1 MTAAAVAEAT
11 GGAEPAGAQ
20 RGQRTRQQPARFG
33 VADMEL
39 SAAHVRRFDQSWGS
53 RHERL
58 PERPCQRAE
67 RAQTEAEA
75 ATEAAGK
82 AQRQLAQ
89 ARRRL
94 RQAQERAQA
103 EAQIRAAMA
112 QSRLPRQR
120 QSRQPPLQQPP
131 QQPQR
136 GVRTLF
142 NDLASVMD
150 EANLFA
156 DGVYCDMDD
165 ALPPLPEDF
174 GSQEFYA

>member
-11 GGAEPAGAQ
+11 GGSEPAGAQ
-20 RGQRTRQQPARFG
+20 LGQSSSRLAALTSRGAR
-33 VADMEL
+33 AM
-39 SAAHVRRFDQSWGS
+39 SACPSARASAPRGRRPRLKLRLRPPGRRSDSW
-53 RHERL
+53 
-58 PERPCQRAE
+58 
-67 RAQTEAEA
+67 
-75 ATEAAGK
+75 
-82 AQRQLAQ
+82 
-89 ARRRL
+89 RRRGGDSG
-94 RQAQERAQA
+94 RRKRGRRPRHKDAQPWE
-103 EAQIRAAMA
+103 A
-112 QSRLPRQR
+112 QSRRPRQR